1 MVFCYVVNKN
11 GEYKIKTNAE
21 ESQWYSHQHTP
32 SEEVCSTGRSNNG
45 VTGQESMRYSFSQES
60 GAIITVTLQSLCSRS
75 PHAEERKVNLRKFGR
90 LATLTGPGS

>member
-32 SEEVCSTGRSNNG
+32 SEEVGSTGRSNNG
-45 VTGQESMRYSFSQES
+45 VRGQESMR
-60 GAIITVTLQSLCSRS
+60 
-75 PHAEERKVNLRKFGR
+75 
-90 LATLTGPGS
+90 